1 MHRYFVT
8 GTDTGVG
15 KTRVAASLAM
25 ALRQAG
31 HLPTVIKLVQTG
43 LDAGEPGDAQ
53 HAGELAGTPYRELL
67 RFRKAAD
74 PWSAALAEL
83 AGPPQATELADT
95 LAAISGPI
103 VVEGSGGL
111 MAPLCLNEDFGDVAR
126 RAHLSTVI
134 VVGLRLGCMNH
145 ALLTLARCR
154 ELELPVLGAVP
165 VECWGA
171 VTPGYRADV
180 ERVLQGKLE
189 ILCILPFA
197 EDERASVA
205 LGAEALQRWLR

>member
-15 KTRVAASLAM
+15 KTRVTAAIAA
-25 ALRQAG
+25 ALRQCG
-31 HLPTVIKLVQTG
+31 HEPTIVKLVQTG
-43 LDAGEPGDAQ
+43 LDAGERGDAQ

-67 RFRKAAD
+67 RFREPAD
-74 PWSAALAEL
+74 PWSAALAEG
-83 AGPPQATELADT
+83 AEPPHAAALADG
-95 LAAISGPI
+95 LAAIPDSI

-111 MAPLCLNEDFGDVAR
+111 MVPLRPHQDFGDVAR
-126 RAHLSTVI
+126 RARLPVVI
-134 VVGLRLGCMNH
+134 VVGLRLGCLNH
-145 ALLTLARCR
+145 TLLTLARCR
-154 ELELPVLGAVP
+154 ELRLPVVGGVL

-171 VTPGYRADV
+171 VTPAYRADV

-197 EDERASVA
+197 EDERTSVMS
-205 LGAEALQRWLR
+205 GAEALQRWLR